1 MATPSTT
8 TTLHVI
14 AVAYPGRGHVNPML
28 IFSRLLAARLPPHA
42 VVTVVLTEEWL
53 SLVGGPAAEP
63 PGVRFHTLPNVIPSE
78 NGRAADFVKFL
89 EAVYTNLEEPFEKL
103 LDELDTPAT
112 AIVADT
118 YLTWVVD
125 VGKRRGVPVCSL
137 YTMSASFFSALLNYD
152 RLPGGTEGTGGKG
165 ATVASTLEI
174 GESTP
179 CPKPDTTTYVSELA
193 KAEGELLSKY
203 IPGHGSIRLSDL
215 SSFQCLHKPLELA
228 LQAISKS
235 TKAQCLLFTSA
246 YELEPHIINS
256 LRSQLSFPV
265 LPIGPIIP
273 YLTLQQTNLK
283 NPSHDDDD
291 YLTFLNSQPQSSVLY
306 ASLGSFLSVSRSQM
320 DEIAFG
326 LQASN
331 VKFLWVARDESS
343 RLREM
348 IVGGDSDS
356 KGMVV
361 TWCDQL
367 KVLCH
372 PSVGGF
378 LTHCG
383 WNSTMEGIF
392 AGVPMLI
399 FPIVFDQPPNGRLV
413 VDEWG
418 AGVWLREDAKSV
430 EVVGRKKVAE
440 LVKRVMDL
448 EGDESREMRKRVVM
462 LREACRSTVEEGGSS
477 TVNLND
483 FVEFLV
489 HAKEDTTRIF

>member
-1 MATPSTT
+1 MAAPNAT

-14 AVAYPGRGHVNPML
+14 AVPYPGRGHVNPML
-28 IFSRLLAARLPPHA
+28 ILSRLLAARLPPPA

-53 SLVGGPAAEP
+53 SLVGGPAAAP

-78 NGRAADFVKFL
+78 NGRAADIVKFM
-89 EAVYTNLEEPFEKL
+89 EAVYTKLEEPFEKL

-118 YLTWVVD
+118 YLPWVVD

-152 RLPGGTEGTGGKG
+152 RLPGET
-165 ATVASTLEI
+165 
-174 GESTP
+174 
-179 CPKPDTTTYVSELA
+179 ELA

-228 LQAISKS
+228 LQAVSKS
-235 TKAQCLLFTSA
+235 TEAQCLLFTSA
-246 YELEPHIINS
+246 YELEPHIISS
-256 LRSQLSFPV
+256 LRSQLSSQV

-283 NPSHDDDD
+283 TPSHDDDD
-291 YLTFLNSQPQSSVLY
+291 DDDCLTFLNSQPQSSVLY
-306 ASLGSFLSVSRSQM
+306 VSLGSFLPVSRSQM

-326 LQASN
+326 LQESN

-348 IVGGDSDS
+348 IVGGGGDSN
-356 KGMVV
+356 GMVV

-372 PSVGGF
+372 PSIGGF

-399 FPIVFDQPPNGRLV
+399 FPIVVDQPPNGRLV
-413 VDEWG
+413 VDEWE

-462 LREACRSTVEEGGSS
+462 LREACRSAVEEGGSS

-483 FVEFLV
+483 FVEFLI
-489 HAKEDTTRIF
+489 HAKEDTAKIF